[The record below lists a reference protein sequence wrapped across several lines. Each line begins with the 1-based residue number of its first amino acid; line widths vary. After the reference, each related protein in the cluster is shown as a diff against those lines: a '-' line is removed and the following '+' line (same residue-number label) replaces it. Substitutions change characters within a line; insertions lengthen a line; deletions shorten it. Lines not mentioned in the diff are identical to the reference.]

1 MIALLKRFCHPPA
14 ALAAL
19 VISLAATPGL
29 AQDFDYYVLS
39 LSWSPTWCAGEADRR
54 DEEQCHPSR
63 DLEFTLHGLWPQY
76 EAGGWPE
83 FCRTVERDP
92 SRGQTR
98 EMADI
103 MGSSGLAWYQWKKHG
118 RCSGLSARDYFETSR
133 FAFGL
138 LNAPDLDGADGRISS
153 AALVERF
160 VSQNPGLK
168 PQNMIVTCRG
178 GQLRE
183 VRVCLDKNLSPR
195 ACSRDVRD
203 DACRTRGPLD
213 LPDPP

>member
-1 MIALLKRFCHPPA
+1 MIALSKRFCHPRA

-19 VISLAATPGL
+19 LLSLAAVPAL

-39 LSWSPTWCAGEADRR
+39 LSWSPSWCAGDANRR

-63 DLEFTLHGLWPQY
+63 DLGFTLHGLWPQY
-76 EAGGWPE
+76 ESGGWPE

-133 FAFGL
+133 FAWGL
-138 LNAPDLDGADGRISS
+138 MSLPELENSLTSADLVKA
-153 AALVERF
+153 F
-160 VSQNPGLK
+160 VARNPSLK
-168 PQNMIVTCRG
+168 PQDMIVTCRG

-183 VRVCLDKNLSPR
+183 VRVCLNKDLSPR

-203 DACRTRGPLD
+203 GACRARGPLD

>member
-1 MIALLKRFCHPPA
+1 MRYLVVLI
-14 ALAAL
+14 AAL
-19 VISLAATPGL
+19 VLAPPGTSG
-29 AQDFDYYVLS
+29 AGGRAGEFDYYVLA
-39 LSWSPTWCAGEADRR
+39 LSWNAAWCEAEGTGRGAA
-54 DEEQCHPSR
+54 QCNP
-63 DLEFTLHGLWPQY
+63 DLDIGFTLHGLWPQHII
-76 EAGGWPE
+76 GWPE
-83 FCRTVERDP
+83 FCKTPKRDP
-92 SRGQTR
+92 SRSETAA
-98 EMADI
+98 MADI
-103 MGSSGLAWYQWKKHG
+103 MGSGGLAWYQWKKHG